1 MLLAYVALAW
11 LAGIWA
17 ASQFSAL
24 TTTFW
29 LLICAGG
36 VLAGWI
42 NRHVRDWRLL
52 FALVAVMALGAVRM
66 SLEPRSSALAAYNG
80 RGGVQIEGAVI
91 EPPDRRD
98 ASVRLRVQA
107 QTVNVSGV
115 PVPTSGIV
123 LVDAPS
129 TASVAYGDL
138 VRVSGRL
145 RAPQAFD
152 RFDYADFLG
161 RQGVFSLMDRVSEV
175 EVVTTGGGS
184 PVVHAVSGLRDRI
197 GALFTSLLP
206 EPHAGI
212 LTAVVTG
219 NEQYIAPS
227 TRSAYADSGL
237 SHLLAVSGFN
247 MTLVAGFAL
256 AWIRRAQRPLVPALF
271 GVGALIVY
279 LALVGFAASAA
290 RAALM
295 AALVLIGHALRRQS
309 NLVVSLGFAAVV
321 LTALAPRTL
330 FDVGFQLSFAAML
343 GIAVIQ
349 PRLDRAVEPFTLP
362 ERPATLSLSVVR
374 MFAAAGTVTI
384 SASVLTLPISASVF
398 GTFPAA
404 TLLTNLLV
412 VPLQSI
418 ILIGGF
424 VLIVVGALPILG
436 TFVASALLVP
446 LAWMTTVAERSAA
459 AQTSLEVSVHPVI
472 PLILVGAA
480 VTSSLVTATRP
491 GWLDRLRGRRVLLT
505 GLAALGIVLG
515 LTGAVISGQPDGNL
529 HVWVLDVGHSH
540 AVFIQSPNGAQVLV
554 DGGRYPSRLLT
565 ALGQRMAFYDRHI
578 DAVIVTHP
586 DPFDISALPA
596 VLRRYDVDH
605 VLYHGQFNA
614 GAELAE
620 ITAIHPPQTIEAGRM
635 IDLGDGAY
643 IEVLHPASVPAADDG
658 IADVAMVLRVTYGDM
673 SFLLPSDAN
682 AAAQRD
688 LLAAG
693 EWPLATVMLLPMHGG
708 ARGLDADF
716 LDAVQ
721 PRVVAL
727 QSDRANVLGDPDPDV
742 LRLLPDVP
750 FFRTD
755 LQGTLHFYTNG
766 TDLYVE
772 TER

>member
-1 MLLAYVALAW
+1 MLLAYGAIAW
-11 LAGIWA
+11 LAGVWA

-29 LLICAGG
+29 LLIFAGG

-42 NRHVRDWRLL
+42 NRNVRDWRLL
-52 FALVAVMALGAVRM
+52 FGLVAVMALGAARG
-66 SLEPRSSALAAYNG
+66 SLEPRTSEIAAYNG
-80 RGGVQIEGAVI
+80 LGGAQIEGTVI

-98 ASVRLRVQA
+98 VSTGLRIQVQSVN
-107 QTVNVSGV
+107 TTGV
-115 PVPTSGIV
+115 PVPSSGLV

-129 TASVAYGDL
+129 LASASYGDV

-145 RAPQAFD
+145 RAPQEFD

-161 RQGVFSLMDRVSEV
+161 RQGVFSQMDRVSEV
-175 EVVTTGGGS
+175 AVITRGGGS
-184 PVVHAVSGLRDRI
+184 PIVHAVSGLREGI
-197 GALFTSLLP
+197 GALFASLLP

-219 NEQYIAPS
+219 NEQSIAPS
-227 TRSAYADSGL
+227 TRDAYAASGL

-256 AWIRRAQRPLVPALF
+256 AWIRRAQRPMMPVFLGLAAL
-271 GVGALIVY
+271 LIY

-309 NLVVSLGFAAVV
+309 NLVVSLGFAAIILTV
-321 LTALAPRTL
+321 LTPGAL

-343 GIAVIQ
+343 GIAVLQ
-349 PRLDRAVEPFTLP
+349 PRLDRALEPFTLP
-362 ERPATLSLSVVR
+362 ERPATLPLTVVR
-374 MFAAAGTVTI
+374 TFAAGGTVTI
-384 SASVLTLPISASVF
+384 SASALTLPISAAVF

-404 TLLTNLLV
+404 TLLTNMLV
-412 VPLQSI
+412 VPLQSV
-418 ILIGGF
+418 ILLGGF
-424 VLIVVGALPILG
+424 VLIAVGAVPILG
-436 TFVASALLVP
+436 AALASALLVP

-472 PLILVGAA
+472 PLTLVGAA
-480 VTSSLVTATRP
+480 VTTSLVTATRP
-491 GWLDRLRGRRVLLT
+491 AWLDRLGARRVILT
-505 GLAALGIVLG
+505 GLAAAGIALG

-540 AVFIQSPNGAQVLV
+540 GVFIQSPSGAQVLV

-578 DAVIVTHP
+578 DAVILTHP
-586 DPFDISALPA
+586 DPFDIAALPA
-596 VLRRYDVDH
+596 VLRRYEVDH

-620 ITAIHPPQTIEAGRM
+620 IAAIHPVQTVEAGRT
-635 IDLGDGAY
+635 IDLGDGAF
-643 IEVLHPASVPAADDG
+643 IEILHPDEVPDADDS
-658 IADVAMVLRVTYGDM
+658 IADVAMVLRVTYGDH

-693 EWPLATVMLLPMHGG
+693 EWPLATVMLMPMHGG

-755 LQGTLHFYTNG
+755 LQGTLHFYTDG
-766 TDLYVE
+766 AELYVE

>member
-1 MLLAYVALAW
+1 MLLAYVAIAW
-11 LAGIWA
+11 LAGVWA

-29 LLICAGG
+29 LLIFTGG
-36 VLAGWI
+36 VLASWV
-42 NRHVRDWRLL
+42 NRHTRDWRL
-52 FALVAVMALGAVRM
+52 FFGLVAVMALGAARV
-66 SLEPRSSALAAYNG
+66 SFAPRTSEIAAYNG
-80 RGGVQIEGAVI
+80 LGGAQIEGLVV

-98 ASVRLRVQA
+98 AATRLRIQVQR
-107 QTVNVSGV
+107 VNTTGIPQPSSGL
-115 PVPTSGIV
+115 V

-129 TASVAYGDL
+129 TTDATYGDF

-145 RAPQAFD
+145 RAPPEFD
-152 RFDYADFLG
+152 RFDYADYLG

-175 EVVTTGGGS
+175 EVVTRGGGS
-184 PVVHAVSGLRDRI
+184 PIVRGVSNLREGI
-197 GALFTSLLP
+197 GALYASLLP
-206 EPHAGI
+206 EPHAGV

-219 NEQYIAPS
+219 NEQFVAPS
-227 TRSAYADSGL
+227 TRDAYAASGL

-256 AWIRRAQRPLVPALF
+256 AWTRRAQRPLLPVLLGLAAL
-271 GVGALIVY
+271 LIY
-279 LALVGFAASAA
+279 LALVGFTASAA

-309 NLVVSLGFAAVV
+309 NLVVSLGFAATV
-321 LTALAPRTL
+321 LTALTPGAL

-343 GIAVIQ
+343 GIAVLQ
-349 PRLDRAVEPFTLP
+349 PWLDRALEPFTRP
-362 ERPATLSLSVVR
+362 ERPATLSLSIVR
-374 MFAAAGTVTI
+374 TFAAAGTVTI
-384 SASVLTLPISASVF
+384 SASALTLPISASVF
-398 GTFPAA
+398 GTLPAA
-404 TLLTNLLV
+404 TLLTNMLV
-412 VPLQSI
+412 VPLQSV
-418 ILIGGF
+418 ILFGGF
-424 VLIVVGALPILG
+424 ALIAVGAVPILG
-436 TFVASALLVP
+436 TVVASGLLVP
-446 LAWMTTVAERSAA
+446 LAWMTTVAERLAA
-459 AQTSLEVSVHPVI
+459 AQTSLEVSVHPAI
-472 PLILVGAA
+472 PLTLVGAA
-480 VTSSLVTATRP
+480 VTTSLVTATRP
-491 GWLDRLRGRRVLLT
+491 AWLDRLGRRRVLLT
-505 GLAALGIVLG
+505 GLAAVGVVLG
-515 LTGAVISGQPDGNL
+515 LAGAVILGQPDGKL

-540 AVFIQSPNGAQVLV
+540 AVFIQSPTGAQVLV

-586 DPFDISALPA
+586 DPFDIAALPA
-596 VLRRYDVDH
+596 VLRRYEVDH

-614 GAELAE
+614 GVELAE
-620 ITAIHPPQTIEAGRM
+620 IAAIHPLQTVEAGRT
-635 IDLGDGAY
+635 IDLGDGAF
-643 IEVLHPASVPAADDG
+643 IEILHPDTTPDADDA
-658 IADVAMVLRVTYGDM
+658 IADVAMVLRVTFGDL

-693 EWPLATVMLLPMHGG
+693 EWPLATVLLLPMHGG

-721 PRVVAL
+721 PRVVVL

-755 LQGTLHFYTNG
+755 LQGALHFYTDG
-766 TDLYVE
+766 MELYVE